1 MVALPKQRMTVD
13 TFLAWAEGQ
22 PGRFELVDGE
32 VFAMAPER
40 AGHALVKYA
49 TQTALKRAILAAG
62 TACHCHMMPD
72 GMTVRI
78 DATTTF
84 EPDALVYCGPR
95 MDVEAI
101 EVPDPAIVVEV
112 QSPGT
117 RSVDAGFKLA
127 RYFSLASVAHYLMV
141 DPVKRLVIHHRR
153 GAEELIT
160 TRIATDGALDL
171 TPPGLTLPVADLFAD
186 LPPPAEPAA

>member
-49 TQTALKRAILAAG
+49 TQTALKRAIVAAG
-62 TACHCHMMPD
+62 ADGHMMPD

-84 EPDALVYCGPR
+84 EPDALVYCGAR

-101 EVPDPAIVVEV
+101 EVPDPVIVVEV
-112 QSPGT
+112 QSSST
-117 RSVDAGFKLA
+117 RSVDTGFKLA
-127 RYFSLASVAHYLMV
+127 RYFSLASVRHYLMI

-153 GAEELIT
+153 GADGLIV
-160 TRIATDGALDL
+160 TRISSDGTLDL
-171 TPPGLTLPVADLFAD
+171 TPPGLVLPVAELFAD

>member
-1 MVALPKQRMTVD
+1 MVTLPKPRMTVD

-32 VFAMAPER
+32 VFAIAPER

-49 TQTALKRAILAAG
+49 TQTALKRAIVAAG
-62 TACHCHMMPD
+62 TGCHMMPD

-95 MDVEAI
+95 MNIESI
-101 EVPDPAIVVEV
+101 EVPDPVIVVEV
-112 QSPGT
+112 QSPST
-117 RSVDAGFKLA
+117 RSADAGLKLA
-127 RYFSLASVAHYLMV
+127 RYFSLASVAHYLMI

-153 GAEELIT
+153 GAEELIE
-160 TRIATDGALDL
+160 TRIATEGILDL
-171 TPPGLTLPVADLFAD
+171 TPPGLTLPVAELFAD
-186 LPPPAEPAA
+186 LPPPADPAA